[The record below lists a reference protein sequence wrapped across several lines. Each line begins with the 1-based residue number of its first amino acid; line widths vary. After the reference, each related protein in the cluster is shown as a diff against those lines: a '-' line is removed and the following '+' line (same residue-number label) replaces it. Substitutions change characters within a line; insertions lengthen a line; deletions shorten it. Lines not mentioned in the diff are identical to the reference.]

1 MDKRFFFPLERER
14 SDFRTMEEEL
24 RVIVSMPSEN
34 NNRRSSV
41 LRFDSDSSHLVLS
54 TPAGGASPCYTSRS
68 LAYVAQGDVQPP
80 LPRLSPPDAA
90 QETAAAAISITSNG
104 RMPGWLGELYLRLGP
119 AVVFHLHAFFV
130 RGQTIIRAHLL
141 HPSPHRRTVS

>member
-1 MDKRFFFPLERER
+1 
-14 SDFRTMEEEL
+14 MEEEL

-41 LRFDSDSSHLVLS
+41 LPFDANSSHFALS
-54 TPAGGASPCYTSRS
+54 TPAGGDSESCTSTS
-68 LAYVAQGDVQPP
+68 LACVAQDDVQPP

-104 RMPGWLGELYLRLGP
+104 SMPGWLDE
-119 AVVFHLHAFFV
+119 
-130 RGQTIIRAHLL
+130 
-141 HPSPHRRTVS
+141 S

>member
-1 MDKRFFFPLERER
+1 
-14 SDFRTMEEEL
+14 MEEEQKVL
-24 RVIVSMPSEN
+24 ISMPSEN
-34 NNRRSSV
+34 DCPRSSV
-41 LRFDSDSSHLVLS
+41 LPFDANSSYFARL
-54 TPAGGASPCYTSRS
+54 TPAGGASPCYTSTS
-68 LAYVAQGDVQPP
+68 LASVAHDNLQLP

-90 QETAAAAISITSNG
+90 QATAAAAISITSNG
-104 RMPGWLGELYLRLGP
+104 SMPGWLGELYLRLGP

>member
-1 MDKRFFFPLERER
+1 ML
-14 SDFRTMEEEL
+14 
-24 RVIVSMPSEN
+24 ISMPSEN

-41 LRFDSDSSHLVLS
+41 LPFDANSSYFARS
-54 TPAGGASPCYTSRS
+54 TPVEGASPCRTSPS
-68 LAYVAQGDVQPP
+68 LASVAHDDVQLP
-80 LPRLSPPDAA
+80 LPRPSPPDAA
-90 QETAAAAISITSNG
+90 QEAAAAAISIASNG
-104 RMPGWLGELYLRLGP
+104 SIPGWLGELYLRLGK

>member
-1 MDKRFFFPLERER
+1 
-14 SDFRTMEEEL
+14 MEEEL
-24 RVIVSMPSEN
+24 RVIVSTPSGN
-34 NNRRSSV
+34 DCPRPGV
-41 LRFDSDSSHLVLS
+41 VPFDANSSHFVLS
-54 TPAGGASPCYTSRS
+54 TPAGGDSESCTSTS
-68 LAYVAQGDVQPP
+68 LACVAQDDVQPP